1 MSESAIDGTIAFC
14 RRIVRCDEI
23 SSDPA
28 EAPAVLAGLL
38 LAVSLRAA
46 HELVGA
52 AVLPVLV
59 RDLGGEAWT
68 GAFFTV
74 FGLAAA
80 AGLVAGG
87 RASDAWGP
95 LRPLAA
101 GLLVFAVGMTG
112 TGLAPSMPAVVLAR
126 AVEGFGGGVVTAVV
140 SAAVMLGYDVG
151 ARPRVLAWLSAAWVV
166 PGLLAPALAVAVAEA
181 FGWRAVFL
189 GLAPLVVLSA
199 ALVLPPLARQ
209 RPGSWPAGA
218 GRIEA
223 TAPAAEGSG
232 LSGSRGSPSG
242 GGRPGLLRA
251 SLTVRALLV
260 FAFFGVESFLPL
272 ALRVVRG
279 TGPAPVAALLTL
291 SALGWTTGAFA
302 QARVWQ
308 RISPVALTRAGVLGV
323 LAGIACAIGTL
334 AGWTPVRVV
343 LAGWTVA
350 GLGMGLGYNAA
361 TASAMQATRPG
372 AEGATG
378 TALGL
383 VDALAAAVATGLGGA
398 FLAAAPLAA
407 GVVPGG
413 VVATALAASAAGAGA
428 LSAASRLAA
437 ETAAL

>member
-1 MSESAIDGTIAFC
+1 MSGSAIDGTIAFC
-14 RRIVRCDEI
+14 RGTVRYDEI
-23 SSDPA
+23 SSVTA

-59 RDLGGEAWT
+59 RDLGGEAWA

-101 GLLVFAVGMTG
+101 GLVVFAAGMTG

-126 AVEGFGGGVVTAVV
+126 AVEGLGGGVVTAVV
-140 SAAVMLGYDVG
+140 SAAVMLGYDEG

-199 ALVLPPLARQ
+199 ALVLPALAR
-209 RPGSWPAGA
+209 RRGVGAVA
-218 GRIEA
+218 GRLEA

-232 LSGSRGSPSG
+232 VSGSLPG

-279 TGPAPVAALLTL
+279 AGPAPVAALLTL

-302 QARVWQ
+302 QARLWQ

-323 LAGIACAIGTL
+323 LSGIAFAIGTL
-334 AGWTPVRVV
+334 AGWTPVRLG
-343 LAGWTVA
+343 LAGWTLA

-407 GVVPGG
+407 GVVPAG
-413 VVATALAASAAGAGA
+413 VVVTALAASAAGACA
-428 LSAASRLAA
+428 LSAARRLAT
-437 ETAAL
+437 EAAAA